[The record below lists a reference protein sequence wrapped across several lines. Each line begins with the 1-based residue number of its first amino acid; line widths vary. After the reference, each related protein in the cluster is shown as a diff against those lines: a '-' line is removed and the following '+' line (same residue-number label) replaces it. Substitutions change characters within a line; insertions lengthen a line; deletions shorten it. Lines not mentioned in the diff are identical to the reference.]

1 MTSSR
6 SCVLPIALLTG
17 IIAACVH
24 GQPASAAPEQVPP
37 VAGSLEQL
45 LAGRVAG
52 ATVTAA
58 PLGGIIVRISGPH
71 SFSLTQAPLYVVDG
85 VPVET
90 SPNGTLTWLN
100 PEDVESITVLK
111 YDASAAIYGVR
122 GANGVILIRTKRAH

>member
-6 SCVLPIALLTG
+6 SRVLPVALLTG
-17 IIAACVH
+17 IVAACAQ
-24 GQPASAAPEQVPP
+24 GRPATAAPEQVPA

-122 GANGVILIRTKRAH
+122 GSNGVILIKTKRAH

>member
-1 MTSSR
+1 
-6 SCVLPIALLTG
+6 
-17 IIAACVH
+17 
-24 GQPASAAPEQVPP
+24 
-37 VAGSLEQL
+37 
-45 LAGRVAG
+45 GRVSG

-111 YDASAAIYGVR
+111 YDASTAIYGVR
-122 GANGVILIRTKRAH
+122 GSNGVILIKTKRAHQASPETQRAPQRHAAIRGTPSTPSSY

>member
-6 SCVLPIALLTG
+6 SRVLPVALLTG
-17 IIAACVH
+17 IIAACA
-24 GQPASAAPEQVPP
+24 QARPATAAPEQVPAP
-37 VAGSLEQL
+37 AGSLEQL